1 MSKTVRLNESEL
13 VDLVKKV
20 ISEQEVGEGII
31 SNIKDTYRGVK
42 GMKRGFGM
50 DYFQN
55 MSRLQNLIRRLKKID
70 APNEKVMVEL
80 DALKS
85 KVSGLGM
92 PQDRKDALV
101 ALIDNSLIHFR
112 KYSDINDQI
121 LAQIE
126 TLNLDSWK

>member
-1 MSKTVRLNESEL
+1 MSKIVRLNESEL

-55 MSRLQNLIRRLKKID
+55 MSKLQNLIRRLKKID

-92 PQDRKDALV
+92 PQPRKDALV
-101 ALIDNSLIHFR
+101 ALIDNSLIHFK

>member
-1 MSKTVRLNESEL
+1 
-13 VDLVKKV
+13 
-20 ISEQEVGEGII
+20 
-31 SNIKDTYRGVK
+31 VK

-55 MSRLQNLIRRLKKID
+55 MSKLQNLIRRLKKLD

-121 LAQIE
+121 LTQIE